1 MQDIQFVESQIL
13 RRHRLPI
20 VPTTERNPLAEELA
34 RHLRGEVRFDPGAR
48 ALYATDASNYRQVP
62 LGVVLPRGPED
73 VMAALAICR
82 LHRAPV
88 VGRGGGTS
96 LAGQGCNTAVVFD
109 FSKYMNGILSIDPER
124 RSAWVEPGVVL
135 DELRN
140 RAEEF
145 GLTFGPD
152 PATHTHCTLGGMIGN
167 NSCGVHSMMAGCTAD
182 NVEALE
188 IATYDGARFTVGP
201 TPWSELE
208 ALGRR
213 EGREGEIHRAVAT
226 FVRKHEA
233 AIREGFPRIP
243 RRVSGYNL
251 PALLDPEGP
260 QLAQALVGSE
270 STLVTILSAR
280 VRLVPSPP
288 CRVLVVLGYPSIFE
302 AADHI
307 MEVRESEPIGL
318 EGIDEILVA
327 DMKEKGLHPERVD
340 LLPPGKGWLL
350 VEFGGHTRNEALE
363 KARALKSRLA
373 ATTNPP
379 SVKIFHDPGE
389 EAIVWK
395 VRESGLGAT
404 ARVPGR
410 ADTWEGWEDS
420 SVPPEALGSYL
431 RAFRGLL
438 DRYGYRAALYG
449 HFGQGCL
456 HTRIPFDLRSPSG
469 IAKFRSF
476 VEEAADLV
484 VSHGGSLSGEHGDGQ
499 SRAELLPKM
508 FGPELIRA
516 FEEWKA
522 IWDPEGGMNPGKIVR
537 PNRLDEDLRLGPEY
551 HPKKLP
557 TRFAFPEDEGSFS
570 YAAERCVGVGECR
583 KTESGVMCPSYM
595 VTGEEMHSTRGRA
608 RLLFEMVRGDAL
620 AGVWKNEAVKEAL
633 DLCLSCKGCK
643 GECPVNVDMA
653 TYKAEFLSHYYEG
666 RLRPRSA
673 YAFGWMHRW
682 ARLASWLPGPVN
694 WIARAPVLS
703 RWMKRAIGVEERR
716 SIPPFAPFTFQ
727 EWWKDRPAQ
736 QETTRPAVLLWADT
750 WGNHFEPEIPI
761 SAVHVLED
769 AGYRV
774 TVPRKRLC
782 CGRPLYDHGMLDLA
796 KRLLGEV
803 LEALR
808 PALRAGIPIV
818 GLEPSCISVF
828 REELPQFFPDDPDA
842 KRLRE
847 NAFLLSD
854 FLLHRT
860 KGWEAPP
867 LEGKAVVQGHCHH
880 QSVLGFKE
888 DVPLYARMGLAAEI
902 LDAGCCGMAGAF
914 GYERE
919 RYPVS
924 VACAERVLAPAVRR
938 ASEETWIV
946 ADGFSCRGQIEQQT
960 GRHALHTA
968 ELLRMASRGEAPFR
982 AADLPLPKARRRKKL
997 GLFLAGVGALYLLSR
1012 RPR

>member
-1 MQDIQFVESQIL
+1 M
-13 RRHRLPI
+13 
-20 VPTTERNPLAEELA
+20 
-34 RHLRGEVRFDPGAR
+34 RFDPGSR

-62 LGVVLPRGPED
+62 IGVVLPSGPED

-82 LHRAPV
+82 MHKAPV

-124 RSAWVEPGVVL
+124 RSAWVEPGLVL
-135 DELRN
+135 DDLRN

-145 GLTFGPD
+145 HLTFGPD
-152 PATHTHCTLGGMIGN
+152 PATHSHCTLGGMIGN
-167 NSCGVHSMMAGCTAD
+167 NSCGVHSMMAGCTAE
-182 NVEALE
+182 NVEELE

-213 EGREGEIHRAVAT
+213 EGRVGEIHRSLAS
-226 FVRKHEA
+226 FVRRHER

-251 PALLDPEGP
+251 PALLEPEGP
-260 QLAQALVGSE
+260 QLARALVGSE

-288 CRVLVVLGYPSIFE
+288 CRVLLVLGYPSIFE

-307 MEVRESEPIGL
+307 MEVRESKPIGL

-327 DMKEKGLHPERVD
+327 DMREKGLHPERID
-340 LLPPGKGWLL
+340 LLPQGGGWLL
-350 VEFGGHTRNEALE
+350 VEFGGDSRAEALDQ
-363 KARALKSRLA
+363 AQALRSRLE
-373 ATTNPP
+373 ATSKPP
-379 SVKIFHDPGE
+379 SMKIFHDPHE
-389 EAIVWK
+389 EEIVWK

-420 SVPPEALGSYL
+420 SVPPEALGAYL
-431 RAFRGLL
+431 REFRSLL
-438 DRYGYRAALYG
+438 ERYGYRAALYG

-456 HTRIPFDLRSPSG
+456 HTRIPFDLRNSEG

-508 FGPELIRA
+508 FGPELILA

-537 PNRLDEDLRLGPEY
+537 PYLLDQNLRLGSEY
-551 HPKKLP
+551 HPLELS
-557 TRFAFPEDEGSFS
+557 TRFRFPEDKGNFP

-608 RLLFEMVRGDAL
+608 RLLFEMVRGDSL
-620 AGVWKNEAVKEAL
+620 SGGWKNESVKEAL

-673 YAFGWMHRW
+673 YAFGLIHRW
-682 ARLASWLPGPVN
+682 ARIASWFPGPVN
-694 WIARAPVLS
+694 WVASAPAIS
-703 RWMKRAIGVEERR
+703 RLLKWTIGVEERR
-716 SIPPFAPFTFQ
+716 SIPRFAPFTFQ
-727 EWWKDRPAQ
+727 EWWQARPSFQA
-736 QETTRPAVLLWADT
+736 EARPPVLLWADT

-761 SAVHVLED
+761 AATHVLQD

-774 TVPRKRLC
+774 LIHRKRLC
-782 CGRPLYDHGMLDLA
+782 CGRPLYDYGMLDLA
-796 KRLLGEV
+796 KRLLGEI
-803 LEALR
+803 LEELR

-828 REELPQFFPDDPDA
+828 RGEVQQFFPDDPDA

-847 NAFLLSD
+847 NAFLLTD

-860 KGWEAPP
+860 PDWEAPR
-867 LEGKAVVQGHCHH
+867 LEGKALVQGHCHH
-880 QSVLGFKE
+880 QSVLGFRE
-888 DVPLYARMGLAAEI
+888 DAPLYSRMGLEAEV

-924 VACAERVLAPAVRR
+924 VACAERALAPAVRQS
-938 ASEETWIV
+938 SEETWIV

-960 GRHALHTA
+960 GRRALHTA

-982 AADLPLPKARRRKKL
+982 AADLPLPASRRKRNL
-997 GLFLAGVGALYLLSR
+997 GLFLAGMGALYLLSSR
-1012 RPR
+1012 RKRSAHGNLELP